1 MDKVPVKVRKV
12 EIYNSLT
19 CTASLHLPKPSFK
32 SSCTEI
38 TEYNSLII
46 KKANQIHPMINFDT
60 KENKI
65 LHKYSFNIPPA
76 YKRRKKWK
84 TGYGET
90 K

>member
-65 LHKYSFNIPPA
+65 LHKYSFNFCIQE
-76 YKRRKKWK
+76 KKKMENRIW
-84 TGYGET
+84 
-90 K
+90 